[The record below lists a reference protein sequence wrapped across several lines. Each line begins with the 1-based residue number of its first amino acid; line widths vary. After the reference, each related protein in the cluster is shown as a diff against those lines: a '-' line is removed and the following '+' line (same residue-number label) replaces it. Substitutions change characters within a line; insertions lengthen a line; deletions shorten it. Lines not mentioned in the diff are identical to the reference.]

1 MLAGAVY
8 GTAVSSTVIG
18 AALQN
23 ITGVLVLG
31 SIWSISSSM
40 KTRTKA
46 GNVTEKF
53 MALMAPELDRQ
64 IDVQVEWLESKEK
77 ITARGFAEFRDKT
90 TALYQSRVRSM
101 DTASDDRCIFRHPAI
116 ATPGRWY
123 GQCDEGLATGRGY
136 GLAGEE
142 TGISAEYLGDAQNG
156 LASGTGGM
164 ILRQAGQASP
174 AYYEGQFEEGQPDG
188 VVMFQ
193 AAGSQPRVLQFR
205 AGVESGKAS
214 EAQWKQLQF

>member
-1 MLAGAVY
+1 
-8 GTAVSSTVIG
+8 
-18 AALQN
+18 
-23 ITGVLVLG
+23 
-31 SIWSISSSM
+31 
-40 KTRTKA
+40 
-46 GNVTEKF
+46 

-101 DTASDDRCIFRHPAI
+101 DTRSDDRCVFRHPAI

-123 GQCDEGLATGRGY
+123 GRCHNGLASGRGY

-142 TGISAEYLGDAQNG
+142 TGMSAEYLGDAKDG
-156 LASGTGGM
+156 LASGNGGM
-164 ILRQAGQASP
+164 IVRQAGQASP
-174 AYYEGQFEEGQPDG
+174 SYYEGQFREGLADG

-193 AAGSQPRVLQFR
+193 AAGSQPRILQFK
-205 AGVESGKAS
+205 AGEESGKAS
-214 EAQWKQLQF
+214 EGQWKKLQF